1 MLLTPMVSC
10 AFGDGGS
17 GENVHTEMT
26 CKRIKRSKCQHD
38 HMAIY
43 PLSAKRLVE
52 WVELLNI
59 ELGSVGGYLVKNVT
73 EK

>member
-1 MLLTPMVSC
+1 MPLGTEGC
-10 AFGDGGS
+10 C
-17 GENVHTEMT
+17 ENVHTEMT
-26 CKRIKRSKCQHD
+26 YKRIKRSKCQPD

-52 WVELLNI
+52 WVALLNI
-59 ELGSVGGYLVKNVT
+59 GLGSVGGYLVKTVT